1 MHLFRR
7 RKPALPA
14 APKPAPRGWIGGVK
28 VNHPDPALGR
38 NLTYPMADV
47 VTDLACRVWPDECS
61 YLLYDEPVANLHR
74 LARRLRRWRPDLFI
88 EVHRFAG
95 EDVGYLSV
103 QPCTTAKEN

>member
-1 MHLFRR
+1 MPESR
-7 RKPALPA
+7 PWVTLP
-14 APKPAPRGWIGGVK
+14 GTDLV
-28 VNHPDPALGR
+28 HPDPALGR

-74 LARRLRRWRPDLFI
+74 LARRLRRWRPDLLI

-95 EDVGYLSV
+95 EDVGYRSV